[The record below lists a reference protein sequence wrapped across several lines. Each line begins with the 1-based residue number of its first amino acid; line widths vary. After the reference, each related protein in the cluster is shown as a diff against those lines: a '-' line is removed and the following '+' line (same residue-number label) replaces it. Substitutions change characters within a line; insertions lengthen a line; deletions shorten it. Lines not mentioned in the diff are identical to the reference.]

1 MDEAPSNWMGLDHYQ
16 TCGRENPTDTDT
28 ILNIRDDIAE
38 YVPDGRSE
46 QRQDNDHNYSDQ
58 NKN

>member
-1 MDEAPSNWMGLDHYQ
+1 MGLDHYQ